1 MSEARIQGGMCEIF
15 EVYQPQTLSQSELEN
30 DGPYL
35 VYGAN
40 GVIGKHTSFN
50 HEESQVLIT
59 CRGATCGTINIS
71 APFSWINGNAMVIKP
86 REKNIDLRFLK
97 YYLESGIDIKK
108 VITGAAQPQITRQ
121 SLSFLK
127 VDLPPL
133 VEQQHIALILDKA
146 DSIKQMREMTIEKL
160 DELVQSIFIEMF
172 GDPKF
177 NPLKWEYKKLSE
189 LVTKLGDGLHGT
201 PKYNDDG
208 EYYFINGNNLHN
220 GVIKT
225 NSTTK
230 KVDFD
235 EFIKHK
241 KELNS
246 STMIVSINGTLG
258 KVAFYND
265 EKIILGK
272 SACYFNV
279 KESLINKT
287 YLFHLLESQY
297 FMDYALNM
305 ATGSTIKNVS
315 LKSMR
320 NFPIPLPPIDLQ
332 EKFCNRMN
340 RIATIKLKI
349 NEALSKQTK
358 LFNSLQNQ
366 AFSGQL

>member
-1 MSEARIQGGMCEIF
+1 
-15 EVYQPQTLSQSELEN
+15 
-30 DGPYL
+30 
-35 VYGAN
+35 
-40 GVIGKHTSFN
+40 
-50 HEESQVLIT
+50 
-59 CRGATCGTINIS
+59 
-71 APFSWINGNAMVIKP
+71 
-86 REKNIDLRFLK
+86 
-97 YYLESGIDIKK
+97 
-108 VITGAAQPQITRQ
+108 
-121 SLSFLK
+121 
-127 VDLPPL
+127 
-133 VEQQHIALILDKA
+133 
-146 DSIKQMREMTIEKL
+146 
-160 DELVQSIFIEMF
+160 
-172 GDPKF
+172 
-177 NPLKWEYKKLSE
+177 
-189 LVTKLGDGLHGT
+189 
-201 PKYNDDG
+201 
-208 EYYFINGNNLHN
+208 
-220 GVIKT
+220 
-225 NSTTK
+225 
-230 KVDFD
+230 
-235 EFIKHK
+235 
-241 KELNS
+241 
-246 STMIVSINGTLG
+246 MIVSINGTLG